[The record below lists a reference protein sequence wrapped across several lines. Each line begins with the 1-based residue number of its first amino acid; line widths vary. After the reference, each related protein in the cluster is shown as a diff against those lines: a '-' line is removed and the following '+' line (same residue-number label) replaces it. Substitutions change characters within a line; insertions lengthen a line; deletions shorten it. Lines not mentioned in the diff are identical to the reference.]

1 MYLKARLIL
10 VICPFLT
17 MINVYFQANNTSM
30 PLASS
35 GVTIS
40 GNNMNSAT
48 VNLQQQSYNHQKN
61 IGNPSDP
68 YFQQMIGN
76 HAQENKRNNARLSN
90 AQYDNI
96 TVNESTAPP
105 PIPPPPII
113 TPSNAGQ
120 GPSWC

>member
-1 MYLKARLIL
+1 
-10 VICPFLT
+10 

-96 TVNESTAPP
+96 MVNESTAPP